1 MLLKNL
7 LVFVH
12 LIAMAVAVGRMLEFD
27 LRFLRAAHLPM
38 NGAMRRALRATQRT
52 MTATLGLLWAT
63 GLALVALAAWQDPN
77 ALLNE
82 KLWMKMVTVA
92 CLTANG
98 VVLHR
103 FAFPLLAGGLPF
115 LALPPRQRL
124 GLTLCAVMSSVSW
137 LYASFLGIAR
147 SWNHSAPFVHVL
159 GVYLALLAL
168 AALAATA
175 LVAVLAASQRPGGCD
190 TDDGTTRFSDT
201 VAQGGP
207 GG

>member
-1 MLLKNL
+1 MLIKNL
-7 LVFVH
+7 LVFIH

-27 LRFLRAAHLPM
+27 LRFLRAAHLPL
-38 NGAMRRALRATQRT
+38 NGSMRRALRATQRT
-52 MTATLGLLWAT
+52 MTVTLALLWAT

-77 ALLNE
+77 ALHNE
-82 KLWMKMVTVA
+82 KLWMKLVTVA
-92 CLTANG
+92 CLTVNG

-115 LALPPRQRL
+115 LALPSRQRL

-147 SWNHSAPFVHVL
+147 SWNHSASFGQVL
-159 GVYLALLAL
+159 AVYLALLAL

-175 LVAVLAASQRPGGCD
+175 LVAMLAASRRDG
-190 TDDGTTRFSDT
+190 TDDGATRFADT
-201 VAQGGP
+201 VAQAGP
-207 GG
+207 NT